1 MGAEENRHDEKLK
14 RLQLMIGIGVGLV
27 TLVIGVYNAK
37 GLLFSKKGPG
47 SVSIQVRADGRP
59 ASQAAVQIEKVQG
72 GVVATAETGT
82 DGGYSKKGLEPGNY
96 SLKVSKAGFD
106 PQSLFFTVDPGQSA
120 ELNVALKPVSSSIR
134 STLEEV
140 GSSWIKEVGKPKS
153 EEKKA
158 P

>member
-1 MGAEENRHDEKLK
+1 MSAEESKHDEKLK
-14 RLQLMIGIGVGLV
+14 RIQLMIGIGVGLV
-27 TLVIGVYNAK
+27 TLVVGLTNAK
-37 GLLFSKKGPG
+37 SLLFSKKGPG
-47 SVSIQVRADGRP
+47 SVSIQVRAEGKP
-59 ASQAAVQIEKVQG
+59 VPQAAVQIEKVQG

-82 DGGYSKKGLEPGNY
+82 DGSYSKKGLEPANY

-106 PQSLFFTVDPGQSA
+106 PQSLFFTIDPGQGA
-120 ELNVALKPVSSSIR
+120 ELNVALNPTHGSIR

-140 GSSWIKEVGKPKS
+140 GSSWIKEIGKPKP